1 MILGGNATLY
11 VSNMDSAVRFYTEA
25 LGLKLR
31 FRAEDHWAEVE
42 AGKDLVIGL
51 HPSREGRAPG
61 TAGAVQ
67 IGLLVEA
74 PLEDVLRALARR
86 GVASP
91 GPVTDAGPGMRFAT
105 IRDMDGNELYLWERS
120 ATGYDGCD
128 AEPAAETRGGKP
140 ASARG

>member
-11 VSNMDSAVRFYTEA
+11 VSNMDQAVRFYTEA

-31 FRAEDHWAEVE
+31 FRAEDHWAEIE

-51 HPSREGRAPG
+51 HPARPGREPG

-74 PLEDVLRALARR
+74 PLEGVLATLAKR
-86 GVASP
+86 GVVSA

-105 IRDMDGNELYLWERS
+105 IRDLDGNEMYLWERS
-120 ATGYDGCD
+120 ATGYGEKVPERESAKDR
-128 AEPAAETRGGKP
+128 E
-140 ASARG
+140 ASASRRR